1 MQWGVSWNCQQGNC
15 SLGMLGT
22 EHICPA
28 ALMRKWTHASG
39 HPGPRP
45 SSGQPY
51 CLPQGMASDSQALA
65 RTHRTILLKCFSFL
79 TAWAE
84 WLISNPSFI
93 LVYFMSLVFTALLC
107 TFFPKSLSVCIAG
120 LLSLAPAVWSE
131 QGRVV
136 GAGRQQ
142 QLRGSSHTT
151 TFYTS
156 HLFEMPTIR
165 RIKSV
170 LHASQ
175 QQ

>member
-1 MQWGVSWNCQQGNC
+1 MRSQLELSAGKLQPGNAGYWTHLSSC
-15 SLGMLGT
+15 SDEKMNTRFGT
-22 EHICPA
+22 PRAKAQLWA
-28 ALMRKWTHASG
+28 ALVPSTRHGLRQSG
-39 HPGPRP
+39 
-45 SSGQPY
+45 SSQNSQNY
-51 CLPQGMASDSQALA
+51 FTEMLFIFNCLSRVINL
-65 RTHRTILLKCFSFL
+65 
-79 TAWAE
+79 
-84 WLISNPSFI
+84 
-93 LVYFMSLVFTALLC
+93 
-107 TFFPKSLSVCIAG
+107 KSLFYTGLFHVFGVHSIIVHLFSQKPVCLAG
-120 LLSLAPAVWSE
+120 LLFLAPAVWSE